1 MANIK
6 DVAKQSGVSIAT
18 VSNYINNKKKVGE
31 DTAARID
38 AAIRNL
44 NYVVHNSGRELRM
57 QKNNDIGIV
66 FPNISDPYLEKII
79 SSIKGYL
86 SQFNRNFVL
95 ELSDNNTEKETKAV
109 LNLIGRNVSG
119 IILYSCQPENLSIFE
134 KLERSRIPYV
144 LIDHRPQGFDCNFIS
159 VDYRELFYKLTK
171 AVLNKGFRKISMVL
185 GPYEFD
191 ENRMAVK
198 GYEEVFKEKGIPQ
211 VENNIIST
219 TAIRECGFRAGIQL
233 FEDPELIP
241 DIIFTTSYRLAEGI
255 RYAMKIY
262 HIDERKHISIITTG
276 DAVDDVFY
284 YDTTIIKTSRSAYNM
299 GEAAGKLLLKNIKS
313 PIVFEKEELSFQDS
327 FNLKE
332 IKDCQGSAEENRK
345 LEFQD
350 EICILLLDD
359 ESSVSGLSK
368 LLIDF
373 YAKEKINVRIKK
385 VLPEKAFE
393 YICDYFESGR
403 DDIDVI
409 LFDLPWLS
417 YFADKGYLICLDE
430 MMTDSDFHTES
441 YLTGTLKN
449 YSMFKNRHYA
459 LPYMACTQLLFYR
472 KSLFQS
478 ESLARDLDKRFM
490 VPLKIPRTWFQFNT
504 LAKFFTKSYNPDSP
518 VLYGHTMSISYPEQL
533 VCELMP
539 RIWDYD
545 GDLYNSQNGI
555 IMKTHAIKK
564 GLCNLLEAVRYSTPE
579 FLSDR
584 PCDTVQ
590 HFVAGESAMLCT
602 FYNYATGIVER
613 SNSSIINDFGYAS
626 LPGTSVMAGW
636 CLGITRNSK
645 KAEHAFKFIK
655 WASGAEIAIPHTI
668 LGGQSP
674 NMSVYRNYDM
684 VSLYPWLPKALREFE
699 KSKKRLTPT
708 GADGKIISEKSVEDK
723 IYKYMLPMLKKLETG
738 GIPDKDEIQEMMIR
752 MQRDMN
758 RLFV

>member
-6 DVAKQSGVSIAT
+6 DVARQSGVSIAT

-44 NYVVHNSGRELRM
+44 NYIVHNSGRELRM

-79 SSIKGYL
+79 SSIKGYF
-86 SQFNRNFVL
+86 SQYNQNFVL
-95 ELSDNNTEKETKAV
+95 GLTDNNTEKETKTV
-109 LNLIGRNVSG
+109 LHLIGRKVSG
-119 IILYSCQPENLSIFE
+119 LILYSCQPDNLSIFE

-144 LIDHRPQGFDCNFIS
+144 LIDHRPEELECNFIS
-159 VDYRELFYKLTK
+159 VDLLDLFYQLTND
-171 AVLNKGFRKISMVL
+171 VLNKGYRKIAMIL
-185 GPYEFD
+185 GPSEFA
-191 ENRMAVK
+191 ENKMALK
-198 GYEEVFKEKGIPQ
+198 GYQEAFQGKGISYE
-211 VENNIIST
+211 ENIVIFT

-233 FEDPELIP
+233 FENTQMIP

-255 RYAMKIY
+255 KYAMKIY
-262 HIDERKHISIITTG
+262 HIDEWKHISIVTTG

-284 YDTTIIKTSRSAYNM
+284 YDSTIIKTSRSAYNM
-299 GEAAGKLLLKNIKS
+299 GEAAGHLLLKNIKS
-313 PIVFEKEELSFQDS
+313 PIVFEKEEISFQDS
-327 FNLKE
+327 FNFKE
-332 IKDCQGSAEENRK
+332 IKNYRVSTEENKK
-345 LEFQD
+345 LVFQD
-350 EICILLLDD
+350 EICVLLLDD
-359 ESSVSGLSK
+359 ESSVCGLSK

-373 YAKEKINVRIKK
+373 YAKEKINVRIEK
-385 VLPEKAFE
+385 VLPENAFE
-393 YICDYFESGR
+393 YICDYFQSGR

-417 YFADKGYLICLDE
+417 YFADKRYLLCLDE
-430 MMTDSDFHTES
+430 MMQDSDFHTEY
-441 YLTGTLKN
+441 YLTGTLDN
-449 YSMFKNRHYA
+449 YSMFKDRHYA

-478 ESLARDLDKRFM
+478 ESVARDLDKRFM

-504 LAKFFTKSYNPDSP
+504 LAKFFTRSYNPDSP
-518 VLYGHTMSISYPEQL
+518 VPYGHAMSISYPEQL

-555 IMKTHAIKK
+555 VMKTHAIKK
-564 GLCNLLEAVRYSTPE
+564 GVCNLLEAVRYSTPD

-590 HFVAGESAMLCT
+590 HFVAGETAMVCT
-602 FYNYATGIVER
+602 FYNYATDIVER
-613 SNSSIINDFGYAS
+613 SNSSIINDFDYTT
-626 LPGTSVMAGW
+626 LPGSSVMAGW
-636 CLGITRNSK
+636 CLGITNNSK

-655 WASGAEIAIPHTI
+655 WASGSEIAIPHTI

-708 GADGKIISEKSVEDK
+708 SADGKIISEKSVEDN
-723 IYKYMLPMLKKLETG
+723 IYKYLLPMLKKLEKG
-738 GIPDKDEIQEMMIR
+738 GIPDKDEIQDMISR
-752 MQRDMN
+752 MQREMN

>member
-6 DVAKQSGVSIAT
+6 DVAKRSGVSIAT

-31 DTAARID
+31 ETAARID
-38 AAIRNL
+38 EAIRSL

-79 SSIKGYL
+79 SSIKGYF
-86 SQFNRNFVL
+86 SQYDQNFVL

-109 LNLIGRNVSG
+109 LNLIGRSVSG
-119 IILYSCQPENLSIFE
+119 IILYSCQPDNLSIFE

-144 LIDHRPQGFDCNFIS
+144 LIDHKPQELDCNFIS
-159 VDYRELFYKLTK
+159 VDHEDLFYRLTK
-171 AVLNKGFRKISMVL
+171 EVLNKGFRKISMIL
-185 GPYEFD
+185 GPYEFA
-191 ENRMAVK
+191 ENRMALK
-198 GYEEVFKEKGIPQ
+198 GYQEAFVDKDISFEK
-211 VENNIIST
+211 NIVIST

-233 FEDPELIP
+233 FEGADDIP

-255 RYAMKIY
+255 KYAMKIY
-262 HIDERKHISIITTG
+262 HIDERKHISIVTTG

-284 YDTTIIKTSRSAYNM
+284 HDETIIKTSRSAYNM
-299 GEAAGKLLLKNIKS
+299 GEEAGKLLLKNIKS
-313 PIVFEKEELSFQDS
+313 PIVFEKEELCFQDS
-327 FNLKE
+327 FLLKD
-332 IKDCQGSAEENRK
+332 IKDYHESAEENS
-345 LEFQD
+345 LIFED
-350 EICILLLDD
+350 EICVLLLDD

-385 VLPEKAFE
+385 VLPENAFE

-409 LFDLPWLS
+409 LFDLPWLP
-417 YFADKGYLICLDE
+417 YFADKGCLLCLDE
-430 MMTDSDFHTES
+430 MMQDSDFHTEH
-441 YLTGTLKN
+441 YLTGTMDH

-478 ESLARDLDKRFM
+478 ESIARDLDRRFM
-490 VPLKIPRTWFQFNT
+490 VPLKIPQTWFQFNT
-504 LAKFFTKSYNPDSP
+504 LAKYFTRSYNPDSP
-518 VLYGHTMSISYPEQL
+518 VPYGHTMSISYPEQL

-539 RIWDYD
+539 RIWDYH
-545 GDLYNSQNGI
+545 GDLYNSQNDI
-555 IMKTHAIKK
+555 IINNHAIKK
-564 GLCNLLEAVRYSTPE
+564 GLRSLLEAVQYSTPE

-584 PCDTVQ
+584 PSDTVQ
-590 HFVAGESAMLCT
+590 HFMAGETAMLCT
-602 FYNYATGIVER
+602 FYNYATDIVER
-613 SNSSIINDFGYAS
+613 SNSSIVNDFGYTT

-636 CLGITRNSK
+636 CLGISHNSK

-655 WASGAEIAIPHTI
+655 WASGSEIAIAHTI

-674 NMSVYRNYDM
+674 NISVYRNYDM
-684 VSLYPWLPKALREFE
+684 VSLYPWLPKALWGFE
-699 KSKKRLTPT
+699 KSKKRLTPIT
-708 GADGKIISEKSVEDK
+708 ADGKIISEKGEEDK
-723 IYKYMLPMLKKLETG
+723 IYKYLLPMLKKLESG
-738 GIPDKDEIQEMMIR
+738 SIPDKDEIQDMISR
-752 MQRDMN
+752 MQREMN
-758 RLFV
+758 RLFI